1 MVAPETARP
10 RADERKLVSVL
21 FADLV
26 GSTSLGEQLDPERL
40 QVLLATYFGAMAR
53 VIEGWGGTVEKYIG
67 DAIMAVF
74 GVPSVHEDDAQRA
87 INAALD
93 MLSTLETLNRDFSA
107 RHGVEIQ
114 IRIGICTGDVVAPI
128 GGPPGQMIVTGD
140 AVNTAARLEAAA
152 GPRDILV
159 GERTHE
165 AARNQFR
172 FDEPLGL
179 ELKGKTGQIQAWAVT
194 GRVTTPGE
202 IQARLQA
209 PMVGRDRELRTLTDA
224 LDEAVESGEPRLV
237 LVFGPAGIGKSR
249 LAREFIEAA
258 RVAHKGLTVLRG
270 RCLSAGDG
278 ITFWAL
284 GEIVRGAFGFSL
296 DDAADVAQL
305 RLADGVRL
313 LLARV
318 GTQEADVEQTYF
330 SLATSAGLHVPNN
343 PVEAMRPDKVA
354 MELARAWPRFATAQ
368 AEDAPLIVFVED
380 LHWADGQLLDIL
392 DALRARSRGPILLLA
407 TARPEFAE
415 DHADF
420 SMAREGSSSITL
432 RPLPE
437 REASRMVEGL
447 LGWDTVPEAIQARI
461 VDQAEGNPFFLEQL
475 IGGLA
480 ETGALVRTGEGWE
493 LQDLATTPRLP
504 DTIQAVLSARIDR
517 LDADEKRVLQEAAV
531 VGRTFWPAAVEALTN
546 GESVPDLLASLEGK
560 GLIVA
565 RPVSSFGGELEYA
578 FKHALIHDVAYGAV
592 SLARRARSHATVGEW
607 LETIAG
613 EADEGLLELVA
624 HHYRAALLADG
635 ADLAWI
641 DDPDR
646 RSLIRDR
653 AVPVLIAAGA
663 VARRRNAIERS
674 IELHHAALALAD
686 TDDERKRIYEEL
698 GDDHDGAYHGEASVE
713 AWDQALA
720 LHRSG
725 DDDEAIAR
733 ICVKAARA
741 CVVYWG
747 GFAKRT
753 PGATVDAYIDEG
765 LARTHDTSTRGWL
778 LGLRGRAGEAW
789 SSEGLPDPVAP
800 EDRVRASEEAAEI
813 ARSLEDGDLGVLAL
827 RSLGGSALLAG
838 DTRRALELANQELEV
853 VDDVAAPRTRV
864 MTLNQAEGRVMD
876 IGGEF
881 ERAVAIARKTME
893 IARELA
899 AHDRMHAC
907 YFLMAPLY
915 RLGRHEEMEPV
926 AMEHLRAYDEET
938 VDMDCPYT
946 RSGPVV
952 AALVLEL
959 LGKTDAAVEAVKR
972 ITPNPERPGL
982 VEAWEAERALRTGDT
997 ASARKMAG
1005 DLVATGRI
1013 PSIEEPPYE
1022 FAVLIR
1028 ALAALGDW
1036 DALDEA
1042 IERARPQALRVVWL
1056 PPTIEH
1062 AKAMRLAAR
1071 GDATAAR
1078 AGFERALAEYERLAM
1093 PVEAAEVREQ
1103 LPRLA

>member
-1 MVAPETARP
+1 VVAPETARA
-10 RADERKLVSVL
+10 RADERKLVSIL

-93 MLSTLETLNRDFSA
+93 MLSTLETLNRDFAA

-114 IRIGICTGDVVAPI
+114 IRIGVCTGDVVAPI

-152 GPRDILV
+152 EPGAVLV

-165 AARNQFR
+165 AARSEFR
-172 FDEPLGL
+172 FAEPIGL
-179 ELKGKTGQIQAWAVT
+179 ELKGKTGRVTAWGVT
-194 GRVTTPGE
+194 GRITAPGE
-202 IQARLQA
+202 VQARLQA
-209 PMVGRDRELRTLTDA
+209 LMVGRDRELRTLTDA

-237 LVFGPAGIGKSR
+237 LLFGPAGIGKSR

-258 RVAHKGLTVLRG
+258 RVAHEGLTVLRG

-284 GEIVRGAFGFSL
+284 GEIVRAAFGFSL
-296 DDAADVAQL
+296 DDTTDVARQ
-305 RLADGVRL
+305 RLAGGVRSVL
-313 LLARV
+313 SAAE
-318 GTQEADVEQTYF
+318 TPEADIEQTF
-330 SLATSAGLHVPNN
+330 FALATSAGLHVPDN
-343 PVEAMRPDKVA
+343 PLEAMRPAAVA
-354 MELARAWPRFATAQ
+354 MELARAWPRFVTAQ
-368 AEDAPLIVFVED
+368 APDAPIMIFVED
-380 LHWADGQLLDIL
+380 LHWADSQLLDIL

-415 DHADF
+415 DHAHF

-432 RPLPE
+432 RPLPG
-437 REASRMVEGL
+437 REASRLVEGL
-447 LGWDTVPEAIQARI
+447 LGWESVPEAIQARI

-475 IGGLA
+475 IGGLVDA
-480 ETGALVRTGEGWE
+480 GALVRTGEGWE
-493 LQDLATTPRLP
+493 LHDLATTPRLP
-504 DTIQAVLSARIDR
+504 DTVQAVLSARIDR

-546 GESVPDLLASLEGK
+546 SGSVPDLLGALEGK
-560 GLIVA
+560 GLIVV

-578 FKHALIHDVAYGAV
+578 FKHALIHEVAYGAV

-607 LETIAG
+607 LEQIG
-613 EADEGLLELVA
+613 GDADDGLLELVA
-624 HHYRAALLADG
+624 HHYRGALLADG
-635 ADLAWI
+635 TDLAWI
-641 DDPDR
+641 DDPER
-646 RSLIRDR
+646 RSAIRDR

-663 VARRRNAIERS
+663 VARRRNAIDRA
-674 IELHHAALALAD
+674 IELHQAALALAE
-686 TDDERKRIYEEL
+686 TDEERKRIYEEL

-725 DDDEAIAR
+725 DDDEVIAR

-741 CVVYWG
+741 CVIYWG
-747 GFAKRT
+747 GFAKRS

-765 LARTHDTSTRGWL
+765 LARTHDPSTRGWL

-838 DTRRALELANQELEV
+838 DTRRALELANKELEV

-881 ERAVAIARKTME
+881 ERAVEIARKTME

-915 RLGRHEEMEPV
+915 RLGRTEEMEPV
-926 AMEHLRAYDEET
+926 ALEHLRAYDEET

-946 RSGPVV
+946 RSGPVL

-959 LGKTDAAVEAVKR
+959 LGKTDAAAEAVRR

-982 VEAWEAERALRTGDT
+982 VEAWMAERELRTGDA
-997 ASARKMAG
+997 ASAQKMAS

-1022 FAVLIR
+1022 YAVLIKS
-1028 ALAALGDW
+1028 LAALGDW

-1042 IERARPQALRVVWL
+1042 IEEATPHALRVVWL
-1056 PPTIEH
+1056 PPAIEQT
-1062 AKAMRLAAR
+1062 KAMRLAAR
-1071 GDATAAR
+1071 ADAAAAR
-1078 AGFERALAEYERLAM
+1078 AAFERALAEYELLAM

-1103 LPRLA
+1103 LARLA